1 MNGCGSLL
9 TRKLT
14 FTGKTE
20 LHVNVDGKLQAEIL
34 DEAGC
39 ILAKSAAVDCDSTN
53 QALDFGDFDV
63 SSLNGKVIRLRF
75 NLDGKLYAFG
85 FCDETGEFG
94 GARAAGVVK

>member
-1 MNGCGSLL
+1 M
-9 TRKLT
+9 
-14 FTGKTE
+14 
-20 LHVNVDGKLQAEIL
+20 DGKLQAEIL